1 MAGKGLGTGVASAER
16 LEWIAVPRPKRA
28 IVARRA
34 AGVLA
39 GLAAVL
45 VATHPAFAQADRPTV
60 CHPDVDSGTTV
71 APKRI
76 LRASTVIVDTRLGF
90 SCAAPIEPLHA
101 VLVADAAVIA
111 ADAGVRTALAE
122 LPARLHPAANPYALL
137 GRIDFGPGI
146 RTQCGLTR
154 DPAELARCLAGD
166 DAVPPPPDDPPD
178 QPDPPDVWPS
188 LADGVRKAT
197 RMLVTARDDDPPSAS
212 HTVRPP
218 RDLIVVMAGASTAP
232 AAPADAAWCAEAAPA
247 LEAAHAA
254 GIELRLACAD
264 GACAQSCLAR
274 TLAAVRG
281 DDDGVGGVHDAAE
294 ELVGRVWAT
303 EARVWRLIVREGLNT
318 LPNPDH
324 GGEPFPA
331 WSIVP
336 RSLRPAMP
344 HHTDDTVIRWQL
356 TQPMSSTVHLS
367 YMVRPRVER
376 GTVSLRQRAANAS
389 LAFVMDTRDGFGV
402 YPLDNPSLVVAGWGP
417 FAVFLP
423 FARRDLVY
431 DKSY

>member
-1 MAGKGLGTGVASAER
+1 MVRGP
-16 LEWIAVPRPKRA
+16 WIAVARLARA
-28 IVARRA
+28 IAARCA
-34 AGVLA
+34 AGALA
-39 GLAAVL
+39 GLVAAVVVGH
-45 VATHPAFAQADRPTV
+45 VAAQPASAQADRPTV

-101 VLVADAAVIA
+101 VLVADAAVVA
-111 ADAGVRTALAE
+111 ADAGVRGALAD
-122 LPARLHPAANPYALL
+122 LPARLQPAANPYALL
-137 GRIDFGPGI
+137 GRIDFGPGL

-154 DPAELARCLAGD
+154 SASELAVCLAGD
-166 DAVPPPPDDPPD
+166 APPAPPDEPPAA
-178 QPDPPDVWPS
+178 PDPPDPWPS

-197 RMLVTARDDDPPSAS
+197 RMLVATRDDDPPSPT
-212 HTVRPP
+212 HTVRAA
-218 RDLIVVMAGASTAP
+218 RDLIVVIAGASTAP
-232 AAPADAAWCAEAAPA
+232 AAPEDAAWCAAAAPA
-247 LEAAHAA
+247 LAAADAA

-274 TLAAVRG
+274 TLAAIRG
-281 DDDGVGGVHDAAE
+281 DGDGVGGVHDAAE

-303 EARVWRLIVREGLNT
+303 EARVWRLIVREGLHT

-324 GGEPFPA
+324 GGAPFPA

-336 RSLRPAMP
+336 NSLRPAMP

-356 TQPMSSTVHLS
+356 TQPMSSTVRLS
-367 YMVRPRVER
+367 YMVRPRVEL
-376 GTVSLRQRAANAS
+376 GTVPLRQRAANAS

-431 DKSY
+431 DKSF